1 MIFFKSAF
9 FKKLLVELVFLAFL
23 GFGSLIFLVYNSVTY
38 SFQKM
43 QLEMLSDSIQDVKS
57 PILAWQEEKRHFIQ
71 SVARSMEEG
80 LQINPVFLKDLSAIS
95 PDFRDFVLVDQNGHI
110 LQSPRESD
118 SSFTLNDR
126 DYFQS
131 SMRGEVY
138 FSGFFRGK
146 NTRISTLTVSAPV
159 KREGEIKEVI
169 AGYISL
175 SRFLEVFAEN
185 RSQSVIQLLFLNQQG
200 QVISDVAYVNQY
212 PSEPLIDEDPQF
224 QYDASILPLVLAGK
238 EGASVYTSKGRK
250 VYGAYTWLEGLQIGL
265 VLEAEQK
272 ILEEPLNRFLA
283 SIILLALA
291 VFFTLLMVTLFSIQ
305 YLMQPIDSMID
316 TMERI
321 IRKDTVGPLLTPRTG
336 SQIDR
341 MIVKFN
347 EMRAV
352 LDLRELQLKDMAS
365 RDSLTGLY
373 NYSTLKDFLRKEWE
387 RRKRS
392 GKPICFIMADIDH
405 FKGINDSFGHV
416 IGDAVLKEVGQLLE
430 TCVRAGD
437 MVGRYG
443 GEEFAIILE
452 GDDSRIPALLSER
465 IRSQVE
471 EHIFVFDKNQIK
483 VTLSLG
489 WVCLDSVSLQ
499 DPVRVIEDADMAL
512 YRAKRGGRN
521 RVCGTVHP
529 DESSYR

>member
-1 MIFFKSAF
+1 
-9 FKKLLVELVFLAFL
+9 
-23 GFGSLIFLVYNSVTY
+23 
-38 SFQKM
+38 
-43 QLEMLSDSIQDVKS
+43 
-57 PILAWQEEKRHFIQ
+57 
-71 SVARSMEEG
+71 
-80 LQINPVFLKDLSAIS
+80 
-95 PDFRDFVLVDQNGHI
+95 
-110 LQSPRESD
+110 
-118 SSFTLNDR
+118 
-126 DYFQS
+126 
-131 SMRGEVY
+131 
-138 FSGFFRGK
+138 
-146 NTRISTLTVSAPV
+146 
-159 KREGEIKEVI
+159 
-169 AGYISL
+169 
-175 SRFLEVFAEN
+175 
-185 RSQSVIQLLFLNQQG
+185 
-200 QVISDVAYVNQY
+200 
-212 PSEPLIDEDPQF
+212 
-224 QYDASILPLVLAGK
+224 
-238 EGASVYTSKGRK
+238 
-250 VYGAYTWLEGLQIGL
+250 
-265 VLEAEQK
+265 
-272 ILEEPLNRFLA
+272 
-283 SIILLALA
+283 
-291 VFFTLLMVTLFSIQ
+291 MVTLFSIQ

-489 WVCLDSVSLQ
+489 WVCLDSVSVQ